1 MKRLGEILLERG
13 SIAISE
19 LHTGLEACHYS
30 GGRLG
35 TQLLKFGFVDE
46 HALLEALS
54 EQLGVPSVSASI
66 LRRAPDS
73 LRRMI
78 PLHVSRRLQVV
89 VFEKKDGN
97 LSVAMTTPRN
107 PAAIEEVVSYLGL
120 DIKPHVA
127 TEIGILTAL
136 AEIKEEEPDAETAT
150 STPAPEFGFF
160 GAKDEWDQLWR
171 PAQLRSKALLRAK
184 RRESGAKAQLA
195 STFPGLAP
203 VPEGGR
209 RAAVGTLDEEVYR
222 QLLHEVEH
230 RDEVGDLLL
239 RRASAVLE
247 RCYLLAVHSG
257 KVVGWLARGA
267 GVVVDDVQSFAVQQD
282 AQSVLSKINGAEGIW
297 GPLPAGEVNDAIRE
311 MLGDPEPTEVGI
323 LPVLVKNRVVAYLVG
338 DSPGSIV
345 SEPERQGLEKAV
357 QKAGVAFEVLILKKK
372 IVS

>member
-1 MKRLGEILLERG
+1 MKRLGEILLDRG
-13 SIAISE
+13 AIAISE

-54 EQLGVPSVSASI
+54 EQLDVPWVSSAI

-78 PLHVSRRLQVV
+78 PLHVARRVQAV
-89 VFEKKDGN
+89 VFEKREGQ
-97 LSVAMTTPRN
+97 LGVAMTTPRN

-127 TEIGILTAL
+127 TEVGILTAL
-136 AEIKEEEPDAETAT
+136 AEIKEETTTAAPPTPDA
-150 STPAPEFGFF
+150 GFV
-160 GAKDEWDQLWR
+160 GSKNEWDRLWS
-171 PAQLRSKALLRAK
+171 PPKMRSSDLLRTRK
-184 RRESGAKAQLA
+184 ESSDTRAQLA

-209 RAAVGTLDEEVYR
+209 PAAAGPIEDVVYR
-222 QLLHEVEH
+222 QLLREVDH

-239 RRASAVLE
+239 RRATAILD

-257 KVVGWLARGA
+257 KVVGWLAKGA
-267 GVVVDDVQSFAVQQD
+267 GVVLDDVQSFAVQQD
-282 AQSVLSKINGAEGIW
+282 APSILSESNGLEGFW
-297 GPLPAGEVNDAIRE
+297 GPLPPGEVNDVLKKI
-311 MLGDPEPTEVGI
+311 LGDAEPTEVGVF
-323 LPVLVKNRVVAYLVG
+323 PVLVKNRVVAYLVG
-338 DSPGSIV
+338 DCPGMIV
-345 SEPERQGLEKAV
+345 PEADREKLVDAT
-357 QKAGVAFEVLILKKK
+357 QKAGLAFEVLILRKK
-372 IVS
+372 ILN